1 MNNKFAVFTVKI
13 ECVNIFRSLSV
24 INKFRLLRKYGYTVK
39 TFIFNILLVKFNIR
53 IFSQNVS
60 GNCERD
66 AYNLIVSVIK
76 VNPDIYVVFTV
87 VVIIYIVKVKWI
99 SANNDARVTLLL
111 PALIC
116 YKKRQSSRFFAAF
129 KNDFCFWWCDINV
142 KRTAYWN
149 WNVKLV
155 LFYIHFVDYHFAIKH
170 CYLKAPL

>member
-39 TFIFNILLVKFNIR
+39 TFIFNILLVKLNIR

-60 GNCERD
+60 GNCEWD

-87 VVIIYIVKVKWI
+87 VVIIYIVKVK
-99 SANNDARVTLLL
+99 
-111 PALIC
+111 
-116 YKKRQSSRFFAAF
+116 
-129 KNDFCFWWCDINV
+129 
-142 KRTAYWN
+142 
-149 WNVKLV
+149 
-155 LFYIHFVDYHFAIKH
+155 
-170 CYLKAPL
+170 